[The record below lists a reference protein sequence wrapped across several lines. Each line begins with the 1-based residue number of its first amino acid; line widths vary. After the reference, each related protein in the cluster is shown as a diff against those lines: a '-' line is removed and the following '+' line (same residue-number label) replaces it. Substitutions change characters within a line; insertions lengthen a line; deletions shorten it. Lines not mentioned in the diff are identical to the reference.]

1 MPICHLLDIVIVIL
15 CLHNLCTIHSDAF
28 MDWARKV
35 EMQMQIKANG
45 KLRDFQNHNM
55 FHIACN
61 AIKIDEKIANN
72 YDH

>member
-1 MPICHLLDIVIVIL
+1 
-15 CLHNLCTIHSDAF
+15 